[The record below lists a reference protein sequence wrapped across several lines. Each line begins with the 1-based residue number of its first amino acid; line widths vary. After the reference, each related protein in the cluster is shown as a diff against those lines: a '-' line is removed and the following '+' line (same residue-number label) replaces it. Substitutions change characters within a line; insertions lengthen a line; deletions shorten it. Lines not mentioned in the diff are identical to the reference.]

1 MSPDRRGLAA
11 LAAGHACA
19 DLCQGAVP
27 ALVPFLIAE
36 RGLSFAQTGLLVLVM
51 SLASSVV
58 QPLVGLWSDRH
69 AASWTV
75 PVGLALGGVGIAA
88 LGTASGFGSMV
99 ATTALAGVGVALF
112 HPDGARRA
120 TSAGADRAAT
130 GLSLFAVGGS
140 AGFAL
145 APVLLTPAVL
155 LAGLPGTAVV
165 LIPTLLVAAAL
176 TRLPTAARSAPA
188 PTGRRTGADR
198 PGAFLLLTLVASLRA
213 GAYFGAQAFL
223 AAALVARLDASN
235 AAGNAALTAL
245 LVAGAAGT
253 LAGGRL
259 ADRIGNRA
267 VILGSLAATVPA
279 IALTVAA
286 PTPALAVASAALL
299 GLIVVSS
306 YSATVV
312 LGQELL
318 VSRPSLAAGTTLGL
332 AIGAGGIIVAALGP
346 LADAAGPAAALWAL
360 AGVAAL
366 GALLARALP
375 GTAPPAPHAR
385 AHAMSPRVGAR

>member
-1 MSPDRRGLAA
+1 MSSDRRALGT

-27 ALVPFLIAE
+27 ALVPFLVVE

-51 SLASSVV
+51 SLTSSVV

-69 AASWTV
+69 AAKWTV
-75 PVGLALGGVGIAA
+75 PGGVALGGAGIAA
-88 LGTASGFGSMV
+88 LGSAGGFGAM
-99 ATTALAGVGVALF
+99 AAATALAGLGIALF

-120 TSAGADRAAT
+120 TLAAGDRAAT
-130 GLSLFAVGGS
+130 GLSVFAVGGS

-155 LAGLPGTAVV
+155 LAGLPGTAV
-165 LIPTLLVAAAL
+165 LLAPTLLVAAAL
-176 TRLPTAARSAPA
+176 ARLPGAARTAATPA
-188 PTGRRTGADR
+188 VSRPLADR
-198 PGAFLLLTLVASLRA
+198 PRAFALLTLVASLRA
-213 GAYFGAQAFL
+213 GVYFGPQAFL

-245 LVAGAAGT
+245 LIAGAAGT

-267 VILGSLAATVPA
+267 VICGSLAATVPA
-279 IALTVAA
+279 LALALAA
-286 PTPALAVASAALL
+286 PTPALAIAAAALL
-299 GLIVVSS
+299 GFTVVSS

-312 LGQELL
+312 LGQDLL
-318 VSRPSLAAGTTLGL
+318 GSRPTLAAGTTLGL
-332 AIGAGGIIVAALGP
+332 AIGAGGLIVAALGP

-360 AGVAAL
+360 TGVAAL
-366 GALLARALP
+366 GALLALALP
-375 GTAPPAPHAR
+375 DTALAPNAR
-385 AHAMSPRVGAR
+385 AHAVA